1 MWQIEAKCDA
11 TNTNLFF
18 STLPSKVAK
27 AKALCNECSVSN
39 ECLEFALN
47 EEIEFGI
54 FGGTTPEERKQ
65 LVSN

>member
-1 MWQIEAKCDA
+1 MWQLE
-11 TNTNLFF
+11 TNCNLENSELFF
-18 STLPSKVAK
+18 SVLASKVAK
-27 AKALCNECSVSN
+27 AKALCNECPVAN
-39 ECLEFALN
+39 KCLEFALE